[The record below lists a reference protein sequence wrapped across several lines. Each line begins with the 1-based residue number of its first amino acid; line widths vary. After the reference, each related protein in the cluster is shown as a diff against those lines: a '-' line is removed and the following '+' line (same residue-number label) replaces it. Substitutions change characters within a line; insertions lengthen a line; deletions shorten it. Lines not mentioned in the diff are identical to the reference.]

1 MGGGGGGWFLLP
13 LREQMCFKAA
23 AKTSRQGKAVL
34 SVKEVKLMSLQL
46 RELPLPLYDFSL
58 YNIKACPATLS
69 PLGRWSCVGWEP
81 MKLGAGR
88 EVAMLEVRDPVTV
101 SG

>member
-34 SVKEVKLMSLQL
+34 SIKELKLMSLQL
-46 RELPLPLYDFSL
+46 RELPLPLYDLSL
-58 YNIKACPATLS
+58 QHKGLS
-69 PLGRWSCVGWEP
+69 CHAVSSWPMVLRGLGSAGADETWSKGR
-81 MKLGAGR
+81 GGDAGG
-88 EVAMLEVRDPVTV
+88 V
-101 SG
+101 